1 MHNKIKKVYTRMSIE
16 VIPLEIKG
24 GILAASK
31 DPVVGDGSIIQ
42 SAGQQTETIDAST
55 SFDFSWE

>member
-1 MHNKIKKVYTRMSIE
+1 MSIE

>member
-24 GILAASK
+24 GILALSK
-31 DPVVGDGSIIQ
+31 DPVVGDGSKIQ
-42 SAGQQTETIDAST
+42 SAGQETIDAST